1 MKLLYTLLFAGVMI
15 AGAQTSKPDAE
26 QNDLRRAVGEAG
38 SSPIEM
44 TRALEAHLAKY
55 PKAARRDDIELA
67 LLKASVDA
75 KDNRRIALYGERV
88 LAREPGDVPILE
100 SVTRALLL
108 LDDKANAGKALG
120 YARRLEQG
128 LDALEKEKASSAR
141 EEVQKREE
149 VDRTR
154 GKALVYQ
161 ARSLGTLGKMADA
174 LERARASY
182 QVYPSSEAARETARW
197 LERSGKIE
205 EALPYLADAFIIND
219 PRRTDTDRAR
229 DRSRL
234 GEAYRK
240 VKGGEAGLGDMVLA
254 AYDRTTAQL
263 AERRLKLR
271 QLDPNA
277 NVTNPIEFTLSG
289 VKGGKLALA
298 SLKGKVLILDFWATW
313 CGPCRGQHPLYDQVK
328 QRFKDRADVVFL
340 SINTD
345 EDRGLVEPFLD
356 ESKWPKDVYFEDGL
370 SAALRVSSIPTTVIF
385 GKRGEVF
392 SRMNGYIPERF
403 VDMLSERIREALK
416 E

>member
-1 MKLLYTLLFAGVMI
+1 MKLLYTLLFAGAML
-15 AGAQTSKPDAE
+15 AGAQTSNSEAE

-55 PKAARRDDIELA
+55 PKSARRNDIELA
-67 LLKASVDA
+67 VLKASVDA

-88 LAREPGDVPILE
+88 LARDSGDVPILE
-100 SVTRALLL
+100 SVARALLL
-108 LDDKANAGKALG
+108 LDDKANAEKALG

-141 EEVQKREE
+141 EEGQKREE
-149 VDRTR
+149 IDRTR

-161 ARSLGTLGKMADA
+161 ARALSNLGKMAEA
-174 LERARASY
+174 LDRARASY
-182 QVYPSSEAARETARW
+182 QAYPSSEAARETARC
-197 LERSGKIE
+197 LERSGKID
-205 EALPYLADAFIIND
+205 EALPYLADAFMIND
-219 PRRTDTDRAR
+219 PRRTEVERAR
-229 DRSRL
+229 DRARL
-234 GEAYRK
+234 GETYRK
-240 VKGGEAGLGDMVLA
+240 VKGNQAGLGDLVLA

-277 NVTNPIEFTLSG
+277 NVTNPIEFTLSSL
-289 VKGGKLALA
+289 KGGKLALA
-298 SLKGKVLILDFWATW
+298 SLKGKVLIMDFWATW
-313 CGPCRGQHPLYDQVK
+313 CGPCRGQHPLYGQVK

-356 ESKWPKDVYFEDGL
+356 EAKWSKEVYFEDGL
-370 SAALRVSSIPTTVIF
+370 SASLRVSSIPTTVIF

-403 VDMLSERIREALK
+403 VDMLSERIKEALK

>member
-1 MKLLYTLLFAGVMI
+1 
-15 AGAQTSKPDAE
+15 
-26 QNDLRRAVGEAG
+26 VGEAG

-55 PKAARRDDIELA
+55 PKSARRNDIELA
-67 LLKASVDA
+67 VLKASVDA

-88 LAREPGDVPILE
+88 LARDSGDVPILE
-100 SVTRALLL
+100 SVARALLL
-108 LDDKANAGKALG
+108 LDDKANAEKALG

-141 EEVQKREE
+141 EEGQKREE
-149 VDRTR
+149 IDRTR

-161 ARSLGTLGKMADA
+161 ARALSNLGKMAEA
-174 LERARASY
+174 LDRARASY
-182 QVYPSSEAARETARW
+182 QAYPSSEAARETARC
-197 LERSGKIE
+197 LERSGKID
-205 EALPYLADAFIIND
+205 EALPYLADAFMIND
-219 PRRTDTDRAR
+219 PRRTEVERAR
-229 DRSRL
+229 DRARL
-234 GEAYRK
+234 GETYRK
-240 VKGGEAGLGDMVLA
+240 VKGNQAGLGDLVLA

-277 NVTNPIEFTLSG
+277 NVTNPIEFTLSSL
-289 VKGGKLALA
+289 KGGKLALA
-298 SLKGKVLILDFWATW
+298 SLKGKVLIMDFWATW
-313 CGPCRGQHPLYDQVK
+313 CGPCRGQHPLYGQVK

-356 ESKWPKDVYFEDGL
+356 EAKWSKEVYFEDGL
-370 SAALRVSSIPTTVIF
+370 SASLRVSSIPTTVIF

-403 VDMLSERIREALK
+403 VDMLSERIKEALK

>member
-1 MKLLYTLLFAGVMI
+1 MKLFYTLFFAGAML
-15 AGAQTSKPDAE
+15 AGAQTPNSESE

-38 SSPIEM
+38 SSPVEM

-55 PKAARRDDIELA
+55 PKAARRNDIELA

-88 LAREPGDVPILE
+88 LSREPGDVPVLE

-141 EEVQKREE
+141 EEGQKREE
-149 VDRTR
+149 IDRIR

-161 ARSLGTLGKMADA
+161 ARALGNLGKMAEA
-174 LERARASY
+174 LDRARESY
-182 QVYPSSEAARETARW
+182 RVYPSSEAARETARW
-197 LERSGKIE
+197 LERSGKID
-205 EALPYLADAFIIND
+205 EALPYLADAFMIHD
-219 PRRTDTDRAR
+219 PRRSEAERAR
-229 DRSRL
+229 DRARL
-234 GEAYRK
+234 GETYRK
-240 VKGGEAGLGDMVLA
+240 VKGNEVGLGDLVLA
-254 AYDRTTAQL
+254 AYDRTTMQL

-277 NVTNPIEFTLSG
+277 NVTNPIEFTLSS

-356 ESKWPKDVYFEDGL
+356 ESKWSKEVYFEDGL
-370 SAALRVSSIPTTVIF
+370 SASLRVSSIPTTVIF

-403 VDMLSERIREALK
+403 VDMLSERIKEALK

>member
-1 MKLLYTLLFAGVMI
+1 MKSLYTLLFAGALL
-15 AGAQTSKPDAE
+15 AGAQTPKSDAE
-26 QNDLRRAVGEAG
+26 QEALRQAVGEAG
-38 SSPIEM
+38 SSPMEM
-44 TRALEAHLAKY
+44 THALEGYLAKY
-55 PKAARRDDIELA
+55 PKAARRNDIELA
-67 LLKASVDA
+67 LLKAASEA
-75 KDNRRIALYGERV
+75 KDNRRVVLYGERV
-88 LAREPGDVPILE
+88 LQREPADVPILE

-108 LDDKANAGKALG
+108 VDDKANAEKALG
-120 YARRLEQG
+120 YGRRLEQA
-128 LDALEKEKASSAR
+128 LEALEKEKTSSAR
-141 EEVQKREE
+141 EEGQKREE
-149 VDRTR
+149 IDRTR

-161 ARSLGTLGKMADA
+161 ARALGNLSKLTEA

-182 QVYPSSEAARETARW
+182 QTYPTSESAREIARW
-197 LERSGKIE
+197 LDRSGKPE
-205 EALPYLADAFIIND
+205 DALPYLADAFMIDD
-219 PRRTDTDRAR
+219 PRRSEAERTRDRA
-229 DRSRL
+229 RL

-240 VKGGEAGLGDMVLA
+240 VKGSEAGLGDLVLA

-289 VKGGKLALA
+289 LKGDKLALA

-328 QRFKDRADVVFL
+328 QRFKSRSDVVFL
-340 SINTD
+340 SVNTD
-345 EDRGLVEPFLD
+345 EDHGLVEPFLD
-356 ESKWPKDVYFEDGL
+356 ESKWSKDVYFEDGL

-392 SRMNGYIPERF
+392 GRFNGYIPERF
-403 VDMLSERIREALK
+403 VDMLTERIQEALK

>member
-1 MKLLYTLLFAGVMI
+1 MKLLYTLLFAGAML
-15 AGAQTSKPDAE
+15 AGAQISNSEDE

-44 TRALEAHLAKY
+44 TRALEGHLARY
-55 PKAARRDDIELA
+55 PKSARRNDIELA

-75 KDNRRIALYGERV
+75 KDNRRIALYGEHILV
-88 LAREPGDVPILE
+88 REPADVPILE

-108 LDDKANAGKALG
+108 LDEKANAEKALG
-120 YARRLEQG
+120 YGRRLEQG
-128 LDALEKEKASSAR
+128 LAALEKEKASSAR
-141 EEVQKREE
+141 EEGLKREE
-149 VDRTR
+149 IDRIR

-161 ARSLGTLGKMADA
+161 ARALTNLGKMAEA
-174 LERARASY
+174 LERARASC
-182 QVYPSSEAARETARW
+182 QVYPSSEAARETARC
-197 LERSGKIE
+197 LERSGKIG
-205 EALPYLADAFIIND
+205 EALPFLADAFMIND
-219 PRRTDTDRAR
+219 PRRTEVERTRDRAR
-229 DRSRL
+229 L
-234 GEAYRK
+234 GETYRK
-240 VKGGEAGLGDMVLA
+240 VKGSEAGLGDLVLA

-277 NVTNPIEFTLSG
+277 NVTNPIEFTLSS

-298 SLKGKVLILDFWATW
+298 SLKGKVLIMDFWATW
-313 CGPCRGQHPLYDQVK
+313 CGPCRGQHPLYAQVK

-356 ESKWPKDVYFEDGL
+356 ESKWSKDVYFEDGL
-370 SAALRVSSIPTTVIF
+370 SASLKVSSIPTTVIF

-403 VDMLSERIREALK
+403 VDMLSERINAALK

>member
-1 MKLLYTLLFAGVMI
+1 MKLFLTLFFACAMF
-15 AGAQTSKPDAE
+15 AGAQTSNSEAE

-55 PKAARRDDIELA
+55 PNAARRNDIELA
-67 LLKASVDA
+67 LLKSAADA
-75 KDNRRIALYGERV
+75 KDNRRIAQYGERV
-88 LAREPGDVPILE
+88 LGREPGDVPILE
-100 SVTRALLL
+100 NVTRALLL
-108 LDDKANAGKALG
+108 LDDKANAEKALG

-128 LDALEKEKASSAR
+128 LDALEKEKTSSAR
-141 EEVQKREE
+141 EESLKREE
-149 VDRTR
+149 LDRTR

-161 ARSLGTLGKMADA
+161 ARALGNLGKTAEA
-174 LERARASY
+174 LDRARASY
-182 QVYPSSEAARETARW
+182 QVYPTSEPAREIARW
-197 LERSGKIE
+197 LERSGKAE
-205 EALPYLADAFIIND
+205 DALPYLADAFMIND
-219 PRRTDTDRAR
+219 PRRTDAERAR
-229 DRSRL
+229 DRARL
-234 GEAYRK
+234 GEVYRK
-240 VKGGEAGLGDMVLA
+240 VKGSDAGLGDLALA

-277 NVTNPIEFTLSG
+277 NLTNPIEFTLSS
-289 VKGGKLALA
+289 VKGTKLALA

-328 QRFKDRADVVFL
+328 QRFKGRADVVFL

-356 ESKWPKDVYFEDGL
+356 EAKWSKEVYFEDGL

-403 VDMLSERIREALK
+403 VDMLTERIQAALK

>member
-1 MKLLYTLLFAGVMI
+1 MKLFLTLFFTGVLL
-15 AGAQTSKPDAE
+15 AGAQTSNSEAE

-55 PKAARRDDIELA
+55 PNSARRNDIELA
-67 LLKASVDA
+67 LLKSAADA

-88 LAREPGDVPILE
+88 LARDPGDVPILE
-100 SVTRALLL
+100 NVTRALLL
-108 LDDKANAGKALG
+108 LDDKANAEKALG

-128 LDALEKEKASSAR
+128 LDALEKEKTSSAR
-141 EEVQKREE
+141 EESQKREE
-149 VDRTR
+149 LDRTR

-161 ARSLGTLGKMADA
+161 ARALGNLGKAAEA
-174 LERARASY
+174 LERARLSH
-182 QVYPSSEAARETARW
+182 QVYPTSESAREIARC
-197 LERSGKIE
+197 LERSGKPE
-205 EALPYLADAFIIND
+205 EALPYLADAFMIND
-219 PRRTDTDRAR
+219 ARRTEAERTRDRAR
-229 DRSRL
+229 L
-234 GEAYRK
+234 GETYRK
-240 VKGGEAGLGDMVLA
+240 VKGSDVGLGDLVLA

-263 AERRLKLR
+263 AERRLKMR

-277 NVTNPIEFTLSG
+277 NLTNPMEFTLSSL
-289 VKGGKLALA
+289 KGTKLALA

-345 EDRGLVEPFLD
+345 EDRALVEPFLD
-356 ESKWPKDVYFEDGL
+356 EAKWSKEVYFEDGL
-370 SAALRVSSIPTTVIF
+370 SGALRVSSIPTTVIF
-385 GKRGEVF
+385 GKRGDVF

-403 VDMLSERIREALK
+403 VDMLTERIQEALK

>member
-1 MKLLYTLLFAGVMI
+1 MKFLYTLLFASAI
-15 AGAQTSKPDAE
+15 LAGAQTPKSDAE
-26 QNDLRRAVGEAG
+26 QEDLRRAVGEAG
-38 SSPIEM
+38 SSPMEM
-44 TRALEAHLAKY
+44 MRALESHLAKY
-55 PKAARRDDIELA
+55 PKAERRNDIELA
-67 LLKASVDA
+67 LLKAASDA

-88 LAREPGDVPILE
+88 LQREPADVPILE

-108 LDDKANAGKALG
+108 VDDKANAEKALG
-120 YARRLEQG
+120 YARRLEQA
-128 LDALEKEKASSAR
+128 LEALEKEKTSSAR
-141 EEVQKREE
+141 EEGQKREE
-149 VDRTR
+149 IDRTR

-161 ARSLGTLGKMADA
+161 ARALGNLGKLAEA
-174 LERARASY
+174 LERARAGY
-182 QVYPSSEAARETARW
+182 QAYPTSESAREIARW
-197 LERSGKIE
+197 LDRSGKPE
-205 EALPYLADAFIIND
+205 EALPYLADAFMIDD
-219 PRRTDTDRAR
+219 PRRSEAERTRDRA
-229 DRSRL
+229 RL

-240 VKGGEAGLGDMVLA
+240 VKGSEAGLGDLVLA

-289 VKGGKLALA
+289 LKGEKLALS

-328 QRFKDRADVVFL
+328 QRFKNRSDVVFL
-340 SINTD
+340 SVNTD

-356 ESKWPKDVYFEDGL
+356 ESKWSKEVYFEDGL
-370 SAALRVSSIPTTVIF
+370 SGALRVSSIPTTVIF

-392 SRMNGYIPERF
+392 SRLNGYIPERF
-403 VDMLSERIREALK
+403 VDMLTERIQEALK

>member
-1 MKLLYTLLFAGVMI
+1 MRLLYTLFLAGAML
-15 AGAQTSKPDAE
+15 ADAQTSNSDAE

-55 PKAARRDDIELA
+55 PNAARRNDIELA
-67 LLKASVDA
+67 LLKSSVDA

-88 LAREPGDVPILE
+88 LTREPGDVPILE
-100 SVTRALLL
+100 SVARALLL
-108 LDDKANAGKALG
+108 VDDKANAEKALG
-120 YARRLEQG
+120 YARRLEQS

-141 EEVQKREE
+141 EESQKREE
-149 VDRTR
+149 IDRAR

-161 ARSLGTLGKMADA
+161 ARALGNLGKMAEA
-174 LERARASY
+174 LERARTSH
-182 QVYPSSEAARETARW
+182 QLYPTSESAREIARW
-197 LERSGKIE
+197 LERSGKTG
-205 EALPYLADAFIIND
+205 EALPYLADAFMISD
-219 PRRTDTDRAR
+219 ERRTEAERAR
-229 DRSRL
+229 DRARL
-234 GEAYRK
+234 GETYRK
-240 VKGGEAGLGDMVLA
+240 LRGSEAGLGDLVLA

-277 NVTNPIEFTLSG
+277 NVTNPIEFTLSS

-298 SLKGKVLILDFWATW
+298 SLKGKVLIMDFWATW

-328 QRFKDRADVVFL
+328 QRFKGSADVVFL

-345 EDRGLVEPFLD
+345 EDRSLVEPFLD
-356 ESKWPKDVYFEDGL
+356 ESKWSKDVYFEDGL
-370 SAALRVSSIPTTVIF
+370 SGALRVSSIPTTVIF

-403 VDMLSERIREALK
+403 VDMLTERIKEALK